1 MSSNRSRKAVCVMSG
16 PSKGKPNRRPRPKTR
31 TTRGES
37 VDAGSK
43 PKPQTST
50 FSVACSFND
59 TATNCGG
66 VSTGLG
72 IEDSNRAV
80 AVMAESTS

>member
-1 MSSNRSRKAVCVMSG
+1 M
-16 PSKGKPNRRPRPKTR
+16 
-31 TTRGES
+31 
-37 VDAGSK
+37 DAGSK

-50 FSVACSFND
+50 LSAACSFND

-80 AVMAESTS
+80 AVMAESIS

>member
-1 MSSNRSRKAVCVMSG
+1 M
-16 PSKGKPNRRPRPKTR
+16 
-31 TTRGES
+31 
-37 VDAGSK
+37 DAGSK
-43 PKPQTST
+43 PKPQTSPL
-50 FSVACSFND
+50 SAACSFKD